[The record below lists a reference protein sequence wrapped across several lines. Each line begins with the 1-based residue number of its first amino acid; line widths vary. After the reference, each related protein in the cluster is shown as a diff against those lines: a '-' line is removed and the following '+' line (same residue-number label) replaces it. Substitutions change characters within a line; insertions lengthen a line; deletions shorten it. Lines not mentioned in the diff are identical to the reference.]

1 MLHYFVHFQN
11 AEISNR
17 KKYYYIHNLASSIKS
32 VISHMEK
39 ENCHILVI
47 FLQNYAFQF
56 NSNYNKISNKKIRAI
71 FKKTIWKNR
80 KKIIFSFKIKTCETV
95 VDYKNNK
102 KKKYGKIFSLCS
114 KSLCFSEWINTS
126 EQKLSAW
133 FSWVCLFI
141 SLGKSPVVFFN
152 STSFWI

>member
-56 NSNYNKISNKKIRAI
+56 NSNYDKISNKNIRA
-71 FKKTIWKNR
+71 FLKRLFEKLE
-80 KKIIFSFKIKTCETV
+80 KIIFSFKIK
-95 VDYKNNK
+95 KNLC
-102 KKKYGKIFSLCS
+102 KY
-114 KSLCFSEWINTS
+114 
-126 EQKLSAW
+126 
-133 FSWVCLFI
+133 VR
-141 SLGKSPVVFFN
+141 
-152 STSFWI
+152 